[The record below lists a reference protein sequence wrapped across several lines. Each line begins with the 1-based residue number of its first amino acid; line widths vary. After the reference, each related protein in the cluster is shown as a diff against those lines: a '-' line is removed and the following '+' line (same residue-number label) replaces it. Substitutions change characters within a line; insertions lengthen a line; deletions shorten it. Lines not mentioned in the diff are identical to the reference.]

1 APALSDGD
9 ETLLAALKQLRL
21 RLAKE
26 RRVAAY
32 LIFSDKSLADM
43 AERRPRTR
51 DEFAEVHGVGAA
63 KLKDFA
69 KIFIDAIRAHEGGL
83 DS

>member
-1 APALSDGD
+1 M
-9 ETLLAALKQLRL
+9 
-21 RLAKE
+21 
-26 RRVAAY
+26 AAY
-32 LIFSDKSLADM
+32 LIFSDKSLSDM

-69 KIFIDAIRAHEGGL
+69 ILFLDLIRAHE
-83 DS
+83 STS